1 MSLIV
6 SPLVLAPYAIVS
18 YECQPKAPV
27 SYVRLR
33 LSVTRHLTLSVP
45 PLSVARLSPLGHK
58 GGHGGRGSA
67 EHVKRISQKNSRI
80 LGTCKRM
87 PFVKYCFLPK
97 KGV

>member
-6 SPLVLAPYAIVS
+6 SPLVLAPYAIATKK
-18 YECQPKAPV
+18 YQPKERR

-45 PLSVARLSPLGHK
+45 SLSVACLSPLGHK